1 MLVARSV
8 AELRAARHEASGL
21 VGLVPTM
28 GYLHRG
34 HISLVDAARAECGTV
49 VASIFV
55 NPTQF
60 GPGEDF
66 SRYPRNE
73 EHDLELLEAAG
84 VDAVLIPTVAEMYPE
99 GDTARIHMD
108 GLTDVLEGAR
118 RPGHFIGVAT
128 VVAKLF
134 NIVQPDFAYFGR
146 KDAQQLAVIQGMARD
161 LLMPITVVGCPIVR
175 EPDGLACSSR
185 NIYLSPEQRQQA
197 ASLSAGLR
205 QAEAAFQDG
214 VRDPEALRNSV
225 RRRIEQESLAA
236 IDYVSLS
243 DASTLRELADP
254 VEQPALLSLAVAF
267 GPTHLLDNITL
278 VP

>member
-1 MLVARSV
+1 
-8 AELRAARHEASGL
+8 
-21 VGLVPTM
+21 
-28 GYLHRG
+28 
-34 HISLVDAARAECGTV
+34 
-49 VASIFV
+49 
-55 NPTQF
+55 
-60 GPGEDF
+60 
-66 SRYPRNE
+66 
-73 EHDLELLEAAG
+73 
-84 VDAVLIPTVAEMYPE
+84 
-99 GDTARIHMD
+99 
-108 GLTDVLEGAR
+108 
-118 RPGHFIGVAT
+118 
-128 VVAKLF
+128 
-134 NIVQPDFAYFGR
+134 
-146 KDAQQLAVIQGMARD
+146 
-161 LLMPITVVGCPIVR
+161 MPITVVGCPIVR